1 MVYLCATQLSKIFL
15 LNKSLTKYFSQEY
28 LVAKLVKLKF
38 TEYLLSGDADSEPR
52 MRETSCE
59 VVDWSKPE
67 AR

>member
-1 MVYLCATQLSKIFL
+1 LDE
-15 LNKSLTKYFSQEY
+15 SLAKYYSQEY
-28 LVAKLVKLKF
+28 LVAELEKLQF
-38 TEYLLSGDADSEPR
+38 TEYLLSGDAESEPR